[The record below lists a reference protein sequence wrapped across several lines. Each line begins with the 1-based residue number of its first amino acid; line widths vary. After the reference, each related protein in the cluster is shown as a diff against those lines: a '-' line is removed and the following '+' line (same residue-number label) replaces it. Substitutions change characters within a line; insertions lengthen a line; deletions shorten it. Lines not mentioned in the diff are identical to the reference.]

1 MFELV
6 DSHCHIDF
14 NTFNGD
20 RKEVILRALREGVI
34 SIINSGYDYKSNERT
49 LRVSESFEEVYA
61 TLGLSPNRIHIDD
74 YRIVVDQ
81 IRDNMDRI
89 VGIGEVGLDLLKA
102 KASLEEQKE
111 IFKRFLSLAEE
122 LNKPIVIHARKA
134 ESLAF
139 DMVKNYDVVAVFHC
153 YSGSEAVMKNIEDA
167 GHYIS
172 LSTLVCFSEKH
183 KKLAEKVDLDY
194 LLLETDSPFL
204 SPFRGRNEP
213 KNVIYAAKAVA
224 EAKGLELADVADATT
239 RNAQKIF
246 KI

>member
-1 MFELV
+1 MHELV

-14 NTFNGD
+14 SNFDGD
-20 RKEVILRALREGVI
+20 RKEVILRALRDGVI
-34 SIINSGYDYKSNERT
+34 AIINSGYDYRSNERS
-49 LRVSESFEEVYA
+49 LDIARDFKEVEA
-61 TLGLSPNRIHIDD
+61 TLGLSPNRIHVDD
-74 YRIVVDQ
+74 YRIVVEQ
-81 IRDNMDRI
+81 IRDNEKKI

-102 KASLEEQKE
+102 KASLEKQKE
-111 IFKRFLSLAEE
+111 VFKQFLSLAEE

-134 ESLAF
+134 ESIAF
-139 DMVKNYDVVAVFHC
+139 DVVKNYDVLAVFHC

-183 KKLAEKVDLDY
+183 KKLAEKVNLEN
-194 LLLETDSPFL
+194 LILETDSPFL

-213 KNVIYAAKAVA
+213 KNVLYAAKFVA
-224 EAKGLELADVADATT
+224 EAKGLDLEDVAETTT